1 MSVEISEKLY
11 YACDQRSFFED
22 IMGEK
27 EPRSEIIKP
36 GELFFL
42 SNPGIDYIFSGYGL
56 TLQPDK
62 KEYIA
67 GLLIIDRPK
76 PADPSWLKKVEDT
89 FGECNLAPMVA
100 TGERGIFCRMQIE
113 PGSKQFLRRYSSINT
128 TGLKTALEPLVSQA
142 PKPIFSMHWNEE
154 VRSWQSEIITPNELP
169 TEIKKVFE
177 KIGYGCL
184 ALESDIGIVHICHAP
199 DTEIDGF
206 ANKPVTSRWQLI
218 KMPTAPI
225 IRLEVNIF
233 DQPENPYKFE
243 SFLNVAELDQEK
255 VLAELAN
262 QDRLFLAFYG
272 EDLGYRYTKVM
283 PHDKQKWQQIDELTT
298 DAFDYLSKI
307 PSNQQD
313 FDKAKIEFIR
323 RFI

>member
-1 MSVEISEKLY
+1 
-11 YACDQRSFFED
+11 
-22 IMGEK
+22 MGEK

-42 SNPGIDYIFSGYGL
+42 SNPGSETIFSGYGL

-76 PADPSWLKKVEDT
+76 TSDPRWLKKVEDT

-128 TGLKTALEPLVSQA
+128 IGLKTALEPLVSQP

-169 TEIKKVFE
+169 TEMKKVFE

-218 KMPTAPI
+218 KMSTAPL
-225 IRLEVNIF
+225 IRLEVKIL
-233 DQPENPYKFE
+233 DRPENPYRFE
-243 SFLNVAELDQEK
+243 SFLNVAEQDQKK
-255 VLAELAN
+255 VLTELAN
-262 QDRLFLAFYG
+262 QDQLFLAFYG
-272 EDLGYRYTKVM
+272 ENLDFRFIKVI
-283 PHDKQKWQQIDELTT
+283 PHNKQQWQHIDEMTKE
-298 DAFDYLSKI
+298 AFEYLSMI
-307 PSNQQD
+307 PPNQQN
-313 FDKAKIEFIR
+313 FDKAKAEFIT
-323 RFI
+323 RFV